1 MGQIKNIKLHIVTDI
16 KTETQT
22 TGLKMTQDINE
33 LRNDLHELES
43 VLGMV
48 NRSNVRMIIADAI
61 STLKTK
67 VEDVERKA
75 KAAATKPAEQKPP
88 MRQTLYTAKISNYG
102 WDEGKKFVKVYVTLP
117 NLDKL
122 TEEQI
127 SCDFTT
133 TSGRIMCSKSPV
145 LQEASCR
152 PHRRV
157 V

>member
-16 KTETQT
+16 KVETHDFSI
-22 TGLKMTQDINE
+22 MTASQGINE
-33 LRNDLHELES
+33 LKNDLQELES

-122 TEEQI
+122 TEKQ
-127 SCDFTT
+127 
-133 TSGRIMCSKSPV
+133 K
-145 LQEASCR
+145 EAKDAEMGSTMGKDT
-152 PHRRV
+152 
-157 V
+157 